1 MKKFALFFKNRKFL
15 TLIFFLSLILAY
27 PTLIITKEIFIIDKN
42 SKIIKSL
49 KNFKISLQN
58 FQDKKENISPQ
69 NLQNKKENI
78 SPEKLNCLDEKDII
92 KSAWHCINKEI
103 FPANEFLYD
112 YYSAEIETFKLPG
125 GYIEL
130 FKKSKIIGTN
140 GKGEMFIYNPK
151 EKSIK
156 SHPSNLDDIYEDQKF
171 KVFRSNTW
179 GRFGVKDIYLDEEN
193 NQIYASLT
201 VDTNGKGCYGMAI
214 YKADFIFN
222 KRKNLKKLNFKEFFK
237 TDACNENFG
246 GHGGGGRI
254 DKFNEDII
262 FTVGSLDFEAEIINP
277 DQYLPE
283 KSSNS
288 LGKVISIN
296 PSGEYKVLSKG
307 HRNPQGLVVIRDKIF
322 ITEHGPKGGDEINII
337 EGKNHYGWPFYSYG
351 VEYDDTLRYRY
362 PHAGRYQKPSF
373 YFTPSIAVS
382 QIIFYQGDEFPYWK
396 NKFLVT
402 SLKYKSLFLMDFD
415 FENNKFISSERIEID
430 HRIRDLELSSEGEI
444 IIITDDQ
451 KILNLSRPE
460 NDFLKETN
468 QWDLPI

>member
-1 MKKFALFFKNRKFL
+1 MKKFKLFLKNRKFL
-15 TLIFFLSLILAY
+15 TLIFFLTLLLGY
-27 PTLIITKEIFIIDKN
+27 PSLIITKDIIEIDKN

-58 FQDKKENISPQ
+58 
-69 NLQNKKENI
+69 LRNKKENI
-78 SPEKLNCLDEKDII
+78 SSEKLNCLEEKDII

-112 YYSAEIETFKLPG
+112 YYSVEIDKFKLPG

-130 FKKSKIIGTN
+130 FNKSKIIGTN

-156 SHPSNLDDIYEDQKF
+156 SHSSNLDDIYEDQQF
-171 KVFRSNTW
+171 RVFRSGLW

-214 YKADFIFN
+214 YKADFIYSETN
-222 KRKNLKKLNFKEFFK
+222 DILNKLNFKEFFK

-254 DKFNEDII
+254 DKLNEDII
-262 FTVGSLDFEAEIINP
+262 FTVGSLDLDVEIINT

-307 HRNPQGLVVIRDKIF
+307 HRNQQGLVVIRDKIF

-337 EGKNHYGWPFYSYG
+337 EGKKHYGWPFYSHG

-362 PHAGRYQKPSF
+362 PHTARYQKPSF
-373 YFTPSIAVS
+373 YFTPSIAIS

-415 FENNKFISSERIEID
+415 FDNNKFISSERIEIG